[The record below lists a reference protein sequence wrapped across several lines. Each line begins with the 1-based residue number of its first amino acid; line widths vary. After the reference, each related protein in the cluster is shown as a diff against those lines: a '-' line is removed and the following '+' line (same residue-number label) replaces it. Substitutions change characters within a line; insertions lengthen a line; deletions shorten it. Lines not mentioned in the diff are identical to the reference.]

1 MEVLILHTIIE
12 EQQQKAH
19 RLHCSPEKNQ
29 IPKQYASLS
38 QAVIIQAG
46 RYHLPLKSCLVLH
59 LKNP

>member
-19 RLHCSPEKNQ
+19 RLHCSPDQ

-46 RYHLPLKSCLVLH
+46 RNHLPLKSCLVLH
-59 LKNP
+59 LKYP